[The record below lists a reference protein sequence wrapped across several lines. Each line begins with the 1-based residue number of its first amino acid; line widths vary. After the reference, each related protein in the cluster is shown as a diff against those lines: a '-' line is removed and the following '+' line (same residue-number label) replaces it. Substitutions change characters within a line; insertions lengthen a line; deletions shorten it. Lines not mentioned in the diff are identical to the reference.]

1 MTRPIIDSGDSY
13 SFSEMLTH
21 FGNTAY
27 TPHKLSN
34 YYGAEEATWIDPDA
48 PHPTVAITGWS
59 GATEISDGATTA
71 DETLNIRFQMS
82 SYVGPSFTID
92 DIVVTGGTLSAFSGG
107 TGAYPGNH
115 FYNVTLTP
123 SAAGEMTIDVA
134 AGVCADTTSGATN
147 TAATQFNWTTTY
159 SPPANATGKILV
171 LHQTANTSWY
181 GDYQLNTITITGG
194 GTTNSYTFDSSAESW
209 EWHSNYTSGTTGT
222 SYATAHAYGD
232 IFSGTIATA
241 STTRRWNRRT
251 GSTPS
256 SSTGIS
262 TLGSYY
268 IYTESSGGS
277 ASVFAARSPE
287 ITLGS
292 GTQTITI
299 QAGSYGSSI
308 GTVYYYWMPDGVTS
322 GNLTNK
328 TLMYT
333 DAQNTSTAIQNLSG
347 TFTV

>member
-21 FGNTAY
+21 FGNDAY
-27 TPHKLSN
+27 PPHNLSD
-34 YYGAEEATWIDPDA
+34 YYGAESDDWVDNDA
-48 PHPTVAITGWS
+48 PNPTVAITGWS

-134 AGVCADTTSGATN
+134 AGVCADTNSGATN
-147 TAATQFNWTTTY
+147 TAATQYNWTTTY

-171 LHQTANTSWY
+171 LHDPITTGYY

-194 GTTNSYTFDSSAESW
+194 GITNSFTFDSSAENW
-209 EWHSNYTSGTTGT
+209 EWHSNFNSVTSGTA
-222 SYATAHAYGD
+222 YALAHAYNHN
-232 IFSGTIATA
+232 FSGSILTA

-251 GSTPS
+251 GGTPS
-256 SSTGIS
+256 SYTGIT